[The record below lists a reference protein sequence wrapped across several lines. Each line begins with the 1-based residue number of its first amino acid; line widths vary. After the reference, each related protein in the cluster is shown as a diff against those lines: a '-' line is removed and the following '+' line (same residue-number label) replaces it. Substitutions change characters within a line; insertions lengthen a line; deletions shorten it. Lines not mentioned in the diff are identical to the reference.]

1 MATLTWSR
9 YCGSS
14 ADLRRCHDPASK
26 RRAGVA
32 GDRSFRH
39 AEGLSR
45 VGAAGAGSAATR
57 SAERSPVLL
66 SWTPWR
72 SDEGDLARRPGGVPV
87 HEETGERSFHMAV
100 AGGRLC
106 IDLTSADELSFV
118 RHRLAPSA

>member
-1 MATLTWSR
+1 MATLTWNC
-9 YCGSS
+9 YCAAS

-26 RRAGVA
+26 RRAGMA
-32 GDRSFRH
+32 GDRSYRH
-39 AEGLSR
+39 APGLSR

-87 HEETGERSFHMAV
+87 Y
-100 AGGRLC
+100 
-106 IDLTSADELSFV
+106 ELRAFILHLLQLQL
-118 RHRLAPSA
+118 R